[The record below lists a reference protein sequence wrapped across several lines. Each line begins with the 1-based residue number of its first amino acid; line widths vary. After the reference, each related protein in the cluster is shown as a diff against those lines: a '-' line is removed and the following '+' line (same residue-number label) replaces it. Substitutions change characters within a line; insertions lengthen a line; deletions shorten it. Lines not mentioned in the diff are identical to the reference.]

1 MEDLVFK
8 KLSEDLEEKLKGKD
22 EDIETLRKIIK
33 SLPSMNLLVRE
44 DITNHQRI
52 LRIILNLFGFDYI
65 NYYKDRSELNKL
77 LDELIFNGCRKDVL
91 RNLNQGINLKPD
103 KTIKYWEKNFPKLN
117 WIEFKLKQK

>member
-1 MEDLVFK
+1 MIDSVFK

-91 RNLNQGINLKPD
+91 RNLDQGINLKPD
-103 KTIKYWEKNFPKLN
+103 KTIKFWEKNFPKLN